1 MIRTQ
6 NISQIFYQAD
16 SIFEEK
22 ALAFFQHQAVY
33 SCFYSKYVQA
43 LSKEADSVRNLSQI
57 PFLPVRFFKHHEI
70 ITHEIEMNAG
80 AEKLLFESSGTTGQI
95 NSKHHV
101 QDSRLYEISFTACF
115 EQFYG
120 HAEDYC
126 VLGLLP
132 SYLERGH
139 SSLVYMVDSL
149 IKKSGHPLS
158 NFYLYNHDALYQH
171 LKALEASGQK
181 TILIGVTYALLDFA
195 EKYPLDLHHTTII
208 ETGGMKGRREEMLRE
223 EVHQILKNRF
233 KIPAVHAE
241 YGMTEL
247 LSQAYSKENGLFQ
260 CPPWM
265 RVLVRDVSDPFQIS
279 TTGKGVLNI
288 IDLANIHSCCFIA
301 TDDIGEVFPDGTFS
315 VMGRLDNSDL
325 RGCSLMYE
333 N

>member
-6 NISQIFYQAD
+6 NISQIFYQPGNF
-16 SIFEEK
+16 FEEK
-22 ALAFFQHQAVY
+22 ALSFFQHQAAH
-33 SCFYSKYVQA
+33 SPFYRKYVRA
-43 LSKEADSVRNLSQI
+43 LSKKADFVKTLSQL
-57 PFLPVRFFKHHEI
+57 PFLPVHFFKHHEI
-70 ITHEIEMNAG
+70 ITHEIEINAG
-80 AEKLLFESSGTTGQI
+80 AEKLVFESSGTTGQV

-101 QDSRLYEISFTACF
+101 QDSSLYEMSFTACF

-120 HAEDYC
+120 PAEDYC
-126 VLGLLP
+126 ILGLLP

-149 IKKSGHPLS
+149 IKKSRHPLS
-158 NFYLYNHDALYQH
+158 NFYLYNHDTLYQH
-171 LKALEASGQK
+171 LQTLEASGQK

-195 EKYPLDLHHTTII
+195 EKYPLDLHHTSII

-247 LSQAYSKENGLFQ
+247 LSQAYSKGDGLFQ

-265 RVLVRDVSDPFQIS
+265 KVFVRDVSDPFQIS